1 MDLLS
6 NPLFIALIAF
16 FIGIAGGIYIHKS
29 KNSDNSQTNKL
40 KSEKQALEA
49 ELDEYKASV
58 AEHFEKTSALLNGL
72 TDNYVKVYQHLAE
85 GSQALTNA
93 DNQSIKLGLDEKQL
107 TASIKQIEKSELS
120 SSDDDDMEPPRDYAP
135 KSAEKDSEGTLSE
148 AFSIKNGGHKVEEVL
163 VPAKQKQA

>member
-120 SSDDDDMEPPRDYAP
+120 SSEPPRDYAP